1 MKVARL
7 DLDIEQGTLALTDG
21 DGTIARY
28 RRADG
33 PFRLTALHAICD
45 ARGPLVMAPLLGAE
59 TFPKELFIKHP
70 SPQQPAQGQAGT
82 LGNWAGEFRYV
93 LDER

>member
-7 DLDIEQGTLALTDG
+7 DLDIERGRLTVTDG
-21 DGTIARY
+21 DGKTARY

-33 PFRLTALHAICD
+33 PFQLTALHAICD

-59 TFPKELFIKHP
+59 TFPQELFIKHP
-70 SPQQPAQGQAGT
+70 APPQPSPPPAGAV
-82 LGNWAGEFRYV
+82 GNWAGEFRYV
-93 LDER
+93 LDEG

>member
-7 DLDIEQGTLALTDG
+7 DLDIERGTLTVTDG
-21 DGTIARY
+21 DGMTARY
-28 RRADG
+28 RRASG
-33 PFRLTALHAICD
+33 PFQLTALHAICD

-70 SPQQPAQGQAGT
+70 SPQQPAQGQAGAI
-82 LGNWAGEFRYV
+82 GNWAGEFRYV
-93 LDER
+93 LEER

>member
-7 DLDIEQGTLALTDG
+7 DLDIERGTLTVTDG
-21 DGTIARY
+21 DGMTARY

-33 PFRLTALHAICD
+33 PFQLTALHAICD

-70 SPQQPAQGQAGT
+70 SPQQPAQGQAGAA
-82 LGNWAGEFRYV
+82 GNWAGEFRYV